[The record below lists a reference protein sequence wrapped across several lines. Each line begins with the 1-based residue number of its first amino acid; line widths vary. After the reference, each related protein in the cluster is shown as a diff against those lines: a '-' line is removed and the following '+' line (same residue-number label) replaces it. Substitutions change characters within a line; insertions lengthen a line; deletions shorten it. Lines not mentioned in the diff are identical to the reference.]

1 MQINASNRKYLLAL
15 CLLIV
20 PAMLASQESVP
31 AAIEPPI
38 VATDREH
45 WAFQS
50 VARPSLPVVIS
61 SKWAQNPI
69 DMFIL
74 AAMQHQEL
82 SPMPRAKTYV
92 LQRRM
97 SLDVLGTVGAYESG
111 PPENHQHTVE
121 RMLASPLHG
130 QRQAQL
136 WLDLARFA
144 ETDGFEHDLVRK
156 NAWKYRDWVINA
168 FNRNIPYDEFV
179 TLQLAG
185 DELPR
190 DQVDSTATMF
200 CLSGPDMPDI
210 NSQDLRKHVLL
221 NEVTATTGA
230 VFLGLQIGCA
240 QCHDH
245 KYDPV
250 SRADFYRL
258 RALFQ
263 PGIQVKRNKS
273 IDVMVE
279 PNVSVEGYNAERS
292 YIMERGEHDQH
303 GAQVEPGFL
312 RIIGQL
318 ANYKIESTPTN
329 TSGRRLAFSRWLM
342 DINNPLTARVMV
354 NRIWQQH
361 FGRGLVDTPSE
372 FGLLGS
378 APTHPQLLDW
388 LAAELISNK
397 WDLKAIHRLILTSA
411 TYCQASV
418 PENATSD
425 VSATAWKNREQKDP
439 RNEYLSRFPMQRL
452 SGENLRNAMLAV
464 AGITNNEMGGA
475 GVRPPIQAELKST
488 LLKGHWEQSPDEA
501 DHYRRSIYVFAR
513 RNFRYPFFATF
524 DRPAANNSCPVRN
537 KSTTPLQALVLLNS
551 HLTLDLSRQM
561 AGDILSN
568 TESDEEFI
576 KEAIRRGFGRE
587 PDKWLLQKA
596 QSFLQDQRNRM
607 LEKVSV
613 GRKYATPI
621 PNPVGM
627 SQVDA
632 SVYTDLCMAIFNTLE
647 FMYIQ

>member
-1 MQINASNRKYLLAL
+1 MQAHASNLKYLLAL
-15 CLLIV
+15 FLLLV

-31 AAIEPPI
+31 AAIEPTI
-38 VATDREH
+38 GAADREH
-45 WAFQS
+45 WAFQP

-69 DMFIL
+69 DVFVL
-74 AAMQHQEL
+74 AAMQQHGL
-82 SPMPRAKTYV
+82 SPMPPAKPYV

-97 SLDVLGTVGAYESG
+97 SLDVLGTVGAYESE
-111 PPENHQHTVE
+111 PPENHRHTVE
-121 RMLASPLHG
+121 RLLASPLYG

-210 NSQDLRKHVLL
+210 NSQNLRKHVLL
-221 NEVTATTGA
+221 NEVTATVGA

-250 SRADFYRL
+250 SQADFYRL

-263 PGIQVKRNKS
+263 PGIQVKRNTS
-273 IDVMVE
+273 IDVLVE
-279 PNVSVEGYNAERS
+279 PDVSVEGYNAERS
-292 YIMERGEHDQH
+292 YIMERGEHDQQ
-303 GAQVEPGFL
+303 GAQIEPGFL

-318 ANYKIESTPTN
+318 ANSKIEPTPTN
-329 TSGRRLAFSRWLM
+329 TSGRRLALSRWLM
-342 DINNPLTARVMV
+342 DTNNPLTARVIV

-361 FGRGLVDTPSE
+361 FGRGLVDTPSD

-388 LAAELISNK
+388 LAAELIFNK

-418 PENATSD
+418 PQNATRG
-425 VSATAWKNREQKDP
+425 VSATAWENREQRDP
-439 RNEYLSRFPMQRL
+439 QNEYLTRFPMQRL
-452 SGENLRNAMLAV
+452 SGENLRNAMLTV
-464 AGITNNEMGGA
+464 AGVANNEMGGA

-488 LLKGHWEQSPDEA
+488 LLKGHWEQSPSDA

-551 HLTLDLSRQM
+551 HLTLVLSRQM
-561 AGDILSN
+561 AGDILKN
-568 TESDEEFI
+568 TDSDQGFI
-576 KEAIRRGFGRE
+576 REAIRRGFGRE
-587 PDKWLLQKA
+587 PDKLLMQKA
-596 QSFLQDQRNRM
+596 QSFLQSQRNRII
-607 LEKVSV
+607 EDVSV
-613 GRKYATPI
+613 GREYATPI
-621 PNPVGM
+621 PSPAGIN
-627 SQVDA
+627 QADA
-632 SVYTDLCMAIFNTLE
+632 SVYTDLCLVIFNTLE

>member
-1 MQINASNRKYLLAL
+1 MQAHASNLKYLLAL
-15 CLLIV
+15 FLLLV

-31 AAIEPPI
+31 AAIEPTI
-38 VATDREH
+38 GAADREH
-45 WAFQS
+45 WAFQP

-69 DMFIL
+69 DVFVL
-74 AAMQHQEL
+74 AAMQQHGL
-82 SPMPRAKTYV
+82 APMPRAKAYV

-97 SLDVLGTVGAYESG
+97 SLDVLGTVGAYESE
-111 PPENHQHTVE
+111 PPENHRHTVE
-121 RMLASPLHG
+121 RLLASPLYG

-210 NSQDLRKHVLL
+210 NSQNLRKHVLL
-221 NEVTATTGA
+221 NEVTATVGA

-250 SRADFYRL
+250 SQADFYRL

-263 PGIQVKRNKS
+263 PGIQVKRNTS
-273 IDVMVE
+273 IDVLVE
-279 PNVSVEGYNAERS
+279 PDVSVEGYNAERS
-292 YIMERGEHDQH
+292 YIMERGEHDQQ
-303 GAQVEPGFL
+303 GAQIEPGFL

-318 ANYKIESTPTN
+318 ANSKIEPTPTN
-329 TSGRRLAFSRWLM
+329 TSGRRLALSRWLM
-342 DINNPLTARVMV
+342 DTNNPLTARVIV

-361 FGRGLVDTPSE
+361 FGRGLVDTPSD

-388 LAAELISNK
+388 LAAELIFNK

-418 PENATSD
+418 PQNATRG
-425 VSATAWKNREQKDP
+425 VSATAWENREQRDP
-439 RNEYLSRFPMQRL
+439 QNEYLTRFPMQRL
-452 SGENLRNAMLAV
+452 SGENLRNAMLTV
-464 AGITNNEMGGA
+464 AGVANNEMGGA

-488 LLKGHWEQSPDEA
+488 LLKGHWEQSPSDA

-551 HLTLDLSRQM
+551 HLTLVLSRQM
-561 AGDILSN
+561 AGDILKN
-568 TESDEEFI
+568 TDSDQGFI
-576 KEAIRRGFGRE
+576 REAIRRGFGRE
-587 PDKWLLQKA
+587 PDKLLMQKA
-596 QSFLQDQRNRM
+596 QSFLQSQRNRII
-607 LEKVSV
+607 EDVSV
-613 GRKYATPI
+613 GREYATPI
-621 PNPVGM
+621 PSPAGIN
-627 SQVDA
+627 QADA
-632 SVYTDLCMAIFNTLE
+632 SVYTDLCLVIFNTLE

>member
-1 MQINASNRKYLLAL
+1 MQANASNLKYLHAL
-15 CLLIV
+15 FLLLV
-20 PAMLASQESVP
+20 PAMLAGQESVP
-31 AAIEPPI
+31 VAIEPAI
-38 VATDREH
+38 GATDREH
-45 WAFQS
+45 WAFQP

-69 DMFIL
+69 DVFVL
-74 AAMQHQEL
+74 AAMQQPGL

-97 SLDVLGTVGAYESG
+97 SLDVLGTVGAYESE

-121 RMLASPLHG
+121 QMLASPLYG

-185 DELPR
+185 DELPG

-221 NEVTATTGA
+221 NEVTATVGS

-250 SRADFYRL
+250 SQADFYRF

-263 PGIQVKRNKS
+263 LGIQVKRNAS

-279 PNVSVEGYNAERS
+279 PDVSAEGYNAEHS
-292 YIMERGEHDQH
+292 YIMERGEHDQQ
-303 GAQVEPGFL
+303 GAQIEPGFL
-312 RIIGQL
+312 RIIGEL
-318 ANYKIESTPTN
+318 ANFEIEPTPTN
-329 TSGRRLAFSRWLM
+329 TSGRRLALSRWLM
-342 DINNPLTARVMV
+342 DTNNPLTARVIV

-361 FGRGLVDTPSE
+361 FGRGLVDTPSD

-388 LAAELISNK
+388 LAAELISNA

-418 PENATSD
+418 PQNATRG
-425 VSATAWKNREQKDP
+425 VSATAWENREQSDP
-439 RNEYLSRFPMQRL
+439 QNEYLTRFPMQRL
-452 SGENLRNAMLAV
+452 SGENLRNAMLTV
-464 AGITNNEMGGA
+464 AGVANNEMGGA

-488 LLKGHWEQSPDEA
+488 LLKGHWEQSPGDA

-551 HLTLDLSRQM
+551 HLTLVLSRRM
-561 AGDILSN
+561 AGDILKN
-568 TESDEEFI
+568 TDSDQGFI
-576 KEAIRRGFGRE
+576 REAIRRGFGRE
-587 PDKWLLQKA
+587 PDKLLMQQA
-596 QSFLQDQRNRM
+596 QSFLQSQRNRII
-607 LEKVSV
+607 EDVSEE
-613 GRKYATPI
+613 REYATPI
-621 PNPVGM
+621 PNPAGLN
-627 SQVDA
+627 QADA
-632 SVYTDLCMAIFNTLE
+632 SVYTDLCMVIFNTLE

>member
-1 MQINASNRKYLLAL
+1 MQVHGSKIKYLIVFH
-15 CLLIV
+15 LLSA
-20 PAMLASQESVP
+20 PAILASQESVP
-31 AAIEPPI
+31 TASEPPI

-45 WAFQS
+45 WAFQRIT
-50 VARPSLPVVIS
+50 RPSLPVGIS

-69 DMFIL
+69 DMFVL
-74 AAMQHQEL
+74 AAMQQQGL
-82 SPMPRAKTYV
+82 SPMPRANTYV

-97 SLDVLGTVGAYESG
+97 ALDVLGTVGAYENNPS
-111 PPENHQHTVE
+111 ENHHHTIE
-121 RMLASPLHG
+121 RMLASPLYG

-179 TLQLAG
+179 TRQLAG
-185 DELPR
+185 DELPPN
-190 DQVDSTATMF
+190 QVDATATMF

-210 NSQDLRKHVLL
+210 NSQGLRKHVLL
-221 NEVTATTGA
+221 NEVTATMGA

-240 QCHDH
+240 QCHNH

-250 SRADFYRL
+250 SQADFYRL

-279 PNVSVEGYNAERS
+279 PNVSAAGYTAERS
-292 YIMERGEHDQH
+292 YIMERGEHDQY

-318 ANYKIESTPTN
+318 ANHGIETTPKH
-329 TSGRRLAFSRWLM
+329 TSGRRLALSRWLM
-342 DINNPLTARVMV
+342 DTNNPLTARVMV

-397 WDLKAIHRLILTSA
+397 WDLKAIHRTILTSA

-418 PENATSD
+418 PENATSN
-425 VSATAWKNREQKDP
+425 VSATDWENRETKDP
-439 RNEYLSRFPMQRL
+439 RNEYLTRFPMQRL

-464 AGITNNEMGGA
+464 AGITNNKMGGA
-475 GVRPPIQAELKST
+475 GVRPPIQAELKFT
-488 LLKGHWEQSPDEA
+488 LLKGHWEQSPEKA

-551 HLTLDLSRQM
+551 HLTLDLSRLM
-561 AGDILSN
+561 AGDILRN
-568 TESDEEFI
+568 TRSDEEFI
-576 KEAIRRGFGRE
+576 QEAIRRGFGRE
-587 PDKWLLQKA
+587 PDKWLMQQT
-596 QSFLQDQRNRM
+596 QSFLEAQRSRL
-607 LEKVSV
+607 LEDISV
-613 GRKYATPI
+613 GREYATPI

-627 SQVDA
+627 NQVDA

>member
-1 MQINASNRKYLLAL
+1 MQATASNLKYFITLFLLL
-15 CLLIV
+15 V

-31 AAIEPPI
+31 AAIEPAI
-38 VATDREH
+38 GAADREH
-45 WAFQS
+45 WAFQP

-69 DMFIL
+69 DVFVL
-74 AAMQHQEL
+74 AAMQQHGL
-82 SPMPRAKTYV
+82 SPMPPAKPYV

-97 SLDVLGTVGAYESG
+97 SLDVLGTVGAYESE

-121 RMLASPLHG
+121 QMLASPLYG

-179 TLQLAG
+179 ALQLAG

-221 NEVTATTGA
+221 NEVTATVGA

-250 SRADFYRL
+250 SQADFYRL

-263 PGIQVKRNKS
+263 PSIQVKRNTS

-279 PNVSVEGYNAERS
+279 PDVSAEGYNAERS
-292 YIMERGEHDQH
+292 YIMERGEHDQQ
-303 GAQVEPGFL
+303 GTQIEPGFL
-312 RIIGQL
+312 RIIGEL
-318 ANYKIESTPTN
+318 ANCEIEPTPTN
-329 TSGRRLAFSRWLM
+329 TSGRRLALSRWLM
-342 DINNPLTARVMV
+342 DTNNPLTARVIV

-361 FGRGLVDTPSE
+361 FGRGLVDTPSD

-388 LAAELISNK
+388 LAAELIFNK

-418 PENATSD
+418 PQNATRV
-425 VSATAWKNREQKDP
+425 VSATAWENREQRDP
-439 RNEYLSRFPMQRL
+439 QNEYLTRFPMQRL
-452 SGENLRNAMLAV
+452 SGENLRNAMLTV
-464 AGITNNEMGGA
+464 AGVANNEMGGA

-488 LLKGHWEQSPDEA
+488 LLKGHWEQSPGDA

-551 HLTLDLSRQM
+551 HLTLVLSRQM
-561 AGDILSN
+561 AGDILKN
-568 TESDEEFI
+568 TDSDQGFI
-576 KEAIRRGFGRE
+576 REAIRRGFGRE
-587 PDKWLLQKA
+587 PDKLLMQKA
-596 QSFLQDQRNRM
+596 QSFLQSQRNRII
-607 LEKVSV
+607 EDVSV
-613 GRKYATPI
+613 GREYATPI
-621 PNPVGM
+621 PSPAGIN
-627 SQVDA
+627 QADA
-632 SVYTDLCMAIFNTLE
+632 SVYTDLCLVIFNTLE

>member
-1 MQINASNRKYLLAL
+1 MQANASNLKYLLAL
-15 CLLIV
+15 FLLLV
-20 PAMLASQESVP
+20 PAMLASQESDP
-31 AAIEPPI
+31 AAIEPAI
-38 VATDREH
+38 GAADREH
-45 WAFQS
+45 WAFQP
-50 VARPSLPVVIS
+50 VVRPSLPVVIS

-69 DMFIL
+69 DVFVL
-74 AAMQHQEL
+74 AAMLQHGL
-82 SPMPRAKTYV
+82 SPMPRAKPYV

-97 SLDVLGTVGAYESG
+97 SLDVLGTVGAYESE

-121 RMLASPLHG
+121 QLLASPLYG

-168 FNRNIPYDEFV
+168 FNQNIPYDEFV

-221 NEVTATTGA
+221 NEVAATVGA

-250 SRADFYRL
+250 SQADFYRL

-263 PGIQVKRNKS
+263 PGIQVKRNTS

-279 PNVSVEGYNAERS
+279 PDISVEGYNAERS
-292 YIMERGEHDQH
+292 YIMERGEHDQQ
-303 GAQVEPGFL
+303 GAQIEPGFL

-318 ANYKIESTPTN
+318 ANSMIEPTPTN
-329 TSGRRLAFSRWLM
+329 TSGRRLALSRWLM
-342 DINNPLTARVMV
+342 DTNNPLTARVIV

-361 FGRGLVDTPSE
+361 FGRGLVDTPSD

-388 LAAELISNK
+388 LAAELIFNK

-418 PENATSD
+418 PQNATRG
-425 VSATAWKNREQKDP
+425 VSATAWENREQRDP
-439 RNEYLSRFPMQRL
+439 QNEYLTRFPMQRL
-452 SGENLRNAMLAV
+452 SGENLRNAMLTV
-464 AGITNNEMGGA
+464 AGVANNEMGGA

-488 LLKGHWEQSPDEA
+488 LLKGHWEQSPSDA

-551 HLTLDLSRQM
+551 HLTLVLSRQM
-561 AGDILSN
+561 AGDILKN
-568 TESDEEFI
+568 TDSDQGFI
-576 KEAIRRGFGRE
+576 REAIRRGFGRE
-587 PDKWLLQKA
+587 PDKLLMQKA
-596 QSFLQDQRNRM
+596 QSFLQSQRNRII
-607 LEKVSV
+607 EDVSV
-613 GRKYATPI
+613 GREYATPI
-621 PNPVGM
+621 PSPAGIN
-627 SQVDA
+627 QADA
-632 SVYTDLCMAIFNTLE
+632 SVYTDLCLVIFNTLE

>member
-1 MQINASNRKYLLAL
+1 MQANASNLKYLLAL
-15 CLLIV
+15 FLLLV

-31 AAIEPPI
+31 AAIEP
-38 VATDREH
+38 AMGAADREH
-45 WAFQS
+45 WAFQP

-69 DMFIL
+69 DVFVL
-74 AAMQHQEL
+74 AAMQQHGL
-82 SPMPRAKTYV
+82 SPMPRAKAYV

-97 SLDVLGTVGAYESG
+97 SLDVLGTVGAYESE

-121 RMLASPLHG
+121 QLLASPLYG

-210 NSQDLRKHVLL
+210 NSQNLRKHVLL
-221 NEVTATTGA
+221 NEVTATVGA

-250 SRADFYRL
+250 SQADFYRF

-263 PGIQVKRNKS
+263 LGIQVKRNTS

-279 PNVSVEGYNAERS
+279 PDVSVEGYNAERS
-292 YIMERGEHDQH
+292 YIMERGEHDQQ
-303 GAQVEPGFL
+303 GAQIEPGFL

-318 ANYKIESTPTN
+318 ANFKIEPTPTN
-329 TSGRRLAFSRWLM
+329 TSGRRLALSRWLM
-342 DINNPLTARVMV
+342 DTNNPLTARVIV

-361 FGRGLVDTPSE
+361 FGRGLVDTPSD

-388 LAAELISNK
+388 LAAELIFNK

-418 PENATSD
+418 PQNATRG
-425 VSATAWKNREQKDP
+425 VSATAWENREQRDP
-439 RNEYLSRFPMQRL
+439 QNEYLTRFPMQRL
-452 SGENLRNAMLAV
+452 SGENLRNAMLTV
-464 AGITNNEMGGA
+464 AGVANNEMGGA

-488 LLKGHWEQSPDEA
+488 LLKGHWEQSPSDA

-551 HLTLDLSRQM
+551 HLTLVLSRQM
-561 AGDILSN
+561 AGDILKN
-568 TESDEEFI
+568 TDSDQGFI
-576 KEAIRRGFGRE
+576 REAIRRGFGRE
-587 PDKWLLQKA
+587 PDKLLMQKA
-596 QSFLQDQRNRM
+596 QSFLQSQRNRII
-607 LEKVSV
+607 EDVSV
-613 GRKYATPI
+613 GREYATPI
-621 PNPVGM
+621 PSPAGIN
-627 SQVDA
+627 QADA
-632 SVYTDLCMAIFNTLE
+632 SVYTDLCLVIFNTLE